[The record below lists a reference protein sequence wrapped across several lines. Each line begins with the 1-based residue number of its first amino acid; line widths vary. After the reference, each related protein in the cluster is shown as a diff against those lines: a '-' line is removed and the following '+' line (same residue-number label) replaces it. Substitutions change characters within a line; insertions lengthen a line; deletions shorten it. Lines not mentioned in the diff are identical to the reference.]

1 MPSPMY
7 SFVVTDS
14 IRNRE
19 TIKVAALDDQDAIR
33 LGELYFESDQS
44 LRLLEVVGSS
54 TLPLT
59 AFMRA
64 AID

>member
-1 MPSPMY
+1 M
-7 SFVVTDS
+7 TDS

>member
-1 MPSPMY
+1 MY

-19 TIKVAALDDQDAIR
+19 TLKVAALDDQDAIR

-54 TLPLT
+54 ALPLT